1 MLCYLLWEK
10 PTLRQSSQHGLHVSC
25 QQPCENALLEK
36 KKMVS
41 QFLGAF
47 SWLESWPVLRT
58 QSHETLSLNLWM
70 KAIPN
75 SWLQRLGS
83 IFELL
88 NCDITCSVWV
98 GNWTQSPRSLPGPS
112 WLLCFWFLQK
122 RKGWKTMHHLSLS
135 DATGSRGP
143 PSFAS
148 HDLDGYDTSGC
159 KKIKEKCAGL
169 H

>member
-1 MLCYLLWEK
+1 MGLLPYTLLLTLRKANTQAVQPARTPCLLPTALWECPLGK
-10 PTLRQSSQHGLHVSC
+10 KNGLT
-25 QQPCENALLEK
+25 
-36 KKMVS
+36 
-41 QFLGAF
+41 
-47 SWLESWPVLRT
+47 VLR
-58 QSHETLSLNLWM
+58 SLQLTGVMASTSDSISW
-70 KAIPN
+70 AIPN

-148 HDLDGYDTSGC
+148 HDLDGHGTSGC